1 VQRRQEI
8 LDRTMEVF
16 ADKGL
21 EGTSLRA
28 IGEAI
33 GVSHAALKHYFPSR
47 EALLLEVLRA
57 RDAEL
62 AAARPANQP
71 VVEQFAADAGRNAT
85 VPGLI
90 ALYTSL
96 MGAAVVP
103 GNDVSREFFTER
115 FRRIRRRLADEV
127 RRGQA
132 DGTIRTDV
140 DPDFV
145 ASVLIAVSDGLQ
157 VQWLLEPTIDLASDM
172 PAFLATVLAP
182 PAPKTPPSRRGPRV
196 AGP

>member
-8 LDRTMEVF
+8 LARTMEVF
-16 ADKGL
+16 ADKGF

-57 RDAEL
+57 KDAEL
-62 AAARPANQP
+62 AASRPPGQP
-71 VVEQFAADAGRNAT
+71 LADQFADDAARNAT

-96 MGAAVVP
+96 MGTAAEP
-103 GNDVSREFFTER
+103 SNDAARQFFTER
-115 FRRIRRRLADEV
+115 FDRIRRRLAGEV

-140 DPDFV
+140 EPDLL

-157 VQWLLEPTIDLASDM
+157 VQWLLEPTIDLARGM
-172 PAFLATVLAP
+172 PALLATVLAP
-182 PAPKTPPSRRGPRV
+182 PAD
-196 AGP
+196 AGRDAI